1 MSRTFIVKGT
11 VNSLQGCDDSTM
23 LLYELF
29 REPGTQLELES
40 LRRLPPHLPAAFLPP
55 VVKSIQF

>member
-11 VNSLQGCDDSTM
+11 VNSLQGFGDSAA

-29 REPGTQLELES
+29 REPGTQLKLEP
-40 LRRLPPHLPAAFLPP
+40 LRHLPPHLPSAFLPP
-55 VVKSIQF
+55 VVKSIQL